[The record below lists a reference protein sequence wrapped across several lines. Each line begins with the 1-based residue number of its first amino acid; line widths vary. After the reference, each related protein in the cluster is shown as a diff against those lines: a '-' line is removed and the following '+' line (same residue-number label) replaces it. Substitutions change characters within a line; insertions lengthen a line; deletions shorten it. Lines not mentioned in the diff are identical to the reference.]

1 MSRTGHTGYSENMW
15 LEVWLEVEIKASN
28 ITIWKQST

>member
-1 MSRTGHTGYSENMW
+1 MSRTGHTGYSGY
-15 LEVWLEVEIKASN
+15 VARGVAEVEIKASN